1 MFTSLSHSER
11 RGGGT
16 RTGPSFVFYLVD
28 MNVTLE
34 LGRALER
41 IHFRSGASGYWWI
54 SIEDSSYF
62 FNTSPWSRVSY
73 SSGASLSSY
82 LIVYASHG
90 YGLASADLVSIFVT
104 RPS

>member
-1 MFTSLSHSER
+1 
-11 RGGGT
+11 
-16 RTGPSFVFYLVD
+16 

-90 YGLASADLVSIFVT
+90 YGLASADLVSIFVRLRLGFLLVPT
-104 RPS
+104 PQQACRRDTSFLGR